1 MKSEEKIAQ
10 FENELRFIKDD
21 NIRTFTQKV
30 ISELPDYFFVIPAS
44 TSGKYHPKFALGEGG
59 LVRHTKAA
67 VRIAKELLRLEMFNH
82 FSDREKDDILS
93 ALMLH
98 DGQKAGTLGMH
109 TVTEHPILMGNF
121 ISNFSDLIPQEDFDI
136 IQGCIK
142 HHMGAWTKDFKTGKE
157 VLDKPQNKIENFVHL
172 VDYLASRRII
182 EVDLEAQLSE

>member
-1 MKSEEKIAQ
+1 MNSEEKIQ
-10 FENELRFIKDD
+10 VFDFELSLIQNNDIKH
-21 NIRTFTQKV
+21 FTKNV
-30 ISELPDYFFVIPAS
+30 ISQLPDYFFVIPAS

-67 VRIAKELLRLEMFNH
+67 VRIAKELLRLEMFHH

-121 ISNFSDLIPQEDFDI
+121 ISNFSDLIPQEDFNI
-136 IQGCIK
+136 IQGSIL
-142 HHMGAWTKDFKTGKE
+142 HHMGSWTKDFKTGKE

-172 VDYLASRRII
+172 VDYLASRHII
-182 EVDLEAQLSE
+182 EVDLEAKLSE